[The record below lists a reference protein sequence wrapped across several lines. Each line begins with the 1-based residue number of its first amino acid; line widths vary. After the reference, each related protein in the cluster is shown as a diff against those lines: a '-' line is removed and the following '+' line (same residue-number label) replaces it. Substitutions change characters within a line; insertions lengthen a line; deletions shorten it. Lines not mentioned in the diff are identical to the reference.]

1 MIFIIFTRAAP
12 DSPLYTFRPPPEG
25 PHKSLTFQHGCPH
38 HWKPPGRMYFYNT
51 STKFKQSIKY
61 FFAIHTL
68 IVMFKSSF
76 AYTAHISGLV
86 SVADPGFPVG
96 GGAPTHWGGCQP
108 LMHTLFGK
116 NVCENE
122 RNGSC
127 WGGGGRRRRPLD
139 PAMSLTSIFSCMTMI
154 FYGREYFRSLH
165 NHDN

>member
-25 PHKSLTFQHGCPH
+25 PHKSLMFQHGCPH

-96 GGAPTHWGGCQP
+96 GAPTHWGVPTSDAYTFRQKRMRKRKKWI
-108 LMHTLFGK
+108 LL
-116 NVCENE
+116 
-122 RNGSC
+122 
-127 WGGGGRRRRPLD
+127 GGRRRRPLD
-139 PAMSLTSIFSCMTMI
+139 PAMSLTSIFFMHDYDILRVGI
-154 FYGREYFRSLH
+154 FPEST
-165 NHDN
+165 